1 MTEPDETNIKKIQIC
16 DGKKTS
22 IMYPEKSYL
31 NIDHRV
37 KTKKWLQLESTRN
50 AICK

>member
-1 MTEPDETNIKKIQIC
+1 MTEPDETNIKKIQTC

-22 IMYPEKSYL
+22 IIYPEKYYL

-37 KTKKWLQLESTRN
+37 KTEK
-50 AICK
+50 